1 MNNKTILREKLR
13 ESVLSVLPI
22 AVIIMALCF
31 TVAPVS
37 TDLML
42 SFFIGTALLIVGM
55 ALFSLGAETSM
66 TPIGN
71 RVGAA
76 MTKSRS
82 LMLIVLISF
91 AMGFAVTVAEP
102 DLQVLANNV
111 PHIHN
116 LVLILTVSIGVGLFL
131 VVSMLRIVFG
141 VSLRWLLLIFYA
153 GMFAL
158 AFFSERDFIAVAFD
172 SGGVTTGPMTV
183 PFIMAL
189 GVGVARIRSDSNA
202 ETDSFGLV
210 ALCSIGPVLA
220 VLLLGFIYKGDSS
233 AAQTVTAAYRDTVEL
248 GHSYLAALPA
258 YLREMGVALA
268 PIIAILAM
276 FQMLVF
282 KMSRHSFFRMCV
294 GVLYTYIGLVLFL
307 TGVNVGFSPLGGVL
321 GGELATG
328 GTKYVLVPLSMLM
341 GWFIISAEPAV
352 IVLEKQVE
360 EITSGAIAGRTIK
373 RSLSVAIAAAMGL
386 AMLRVITGL
395 SIMWVLVPGYA
406 LALALAF
413 LVPPIF
419 TSIAFDSGGVASGP
433 MTATFMLPFAVGA
446 SAALGG
452 NVLTDAFGLVSVVAM
467 MPLVTIQ
474 ITGLIYQFKVSRM
487 EREAVLHG
495 DMDIIELWGE
505 SA

>member
-341 GWFIISAEPAV
+341 
-352 IVLEKQVE
+352 
-360 EITSGAIAGRTIK
+360 
-373 RSLSVAIAAAMGL
+373 
-386 AMLRVITGL
+386 
-395 SIMWVLVPGYA
+395 
-406 LALALAF
+406 
-413 LVPPIF
+413 
-419 TSIAFDSGGVASGP
+419 
-433 MTATFMLPFAVGA
+433 
-446 SAALGG
+446 
-452 NVLTDAFGLVSVVAM
+452 
-467 MPLVTIQ
+467 
-474 ITGLIYQFKVSRM
+474 
-487 EREAVLHG
+487 
-495 DMDIIELWGE
+495 
-505 SA
+505 